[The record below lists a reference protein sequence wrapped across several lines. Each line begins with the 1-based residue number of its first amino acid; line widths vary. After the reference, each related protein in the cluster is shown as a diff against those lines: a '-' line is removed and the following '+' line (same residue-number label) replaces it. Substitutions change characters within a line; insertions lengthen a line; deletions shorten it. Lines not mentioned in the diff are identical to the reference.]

1 MTGLTRIG
9 RAGVA
14 WLELDRPGSGNAVT
28 TELLLAL
35 RAELTA
41 IQDDPEV
48 RVLVL
53 TGAGEVFCAG
63 ADVKEFGA
71 TPPASTARLRR
82 LRLVAQVLGALRELE
97 QPSIAAV
104 NGAAV
109 GAGWG
114 LALACDLCF
123 VTAGATF
130 CLPEVEKGYRL
141 PSPLVHRLSHVVGP
155 VRAAEIMLGGARY
168 TAEQAVSGGWATRL
182 LPDPAAL
189 TEHTWKFAEELAGR
203 SRAALAAATQ
213 PLRRSPV
220 AELSPPPEYL
230 WNEE

>member
-1 MTGLTRIG
+1 MTGLTRVD

-28 TELLLAL
+28 TELLTAL
-35 RAELTA
+35 RAELTS
-41 IQDDPEV
+41 IQDDPAV

-53 TGAGEVFCAG
+53 SGAGEVFCAG
-63 ADVKEFGA
+63 ADVKEFGTA
-71 TPPASTARLRR
+71 PPPSARLRR
-82 LRLVAQVLGALRELE
+82 LRLVAQVLRALRELE
-97 QPSIAAV
+97 QPSVAAV

-123 VTAGATF
+123 VTATATF
-130 CLPEVEKGYRL
+130 CLPEVDKGYRL

-168 TAEQAVSGGWATRL
+168 SAEQAVSGGWATRVL
-182 LPDPAAL
+182 ADRAAL
-189 TEHTWKFAEELAGR
+189 IEHTRRFAEGLAAR
-203 SRAALAAATQ
+203 PRAALAAAVQ

-220 AELSPPPEYL
+220 AELSPPPEYV

>member
-1 MTGLTRIG
+1 MTGLTRVD
-9 RAGVA
+9 RTGVA
-14 WLELDRPGSGNAVT
+14 WLELDRPGSGNAAT
-28 TELLLAL
+28 TELLTAL
-35 RAELTA
+35 RAELTS
-41 IQDDPEV
+41 IQDDPAV

-53 TGAGEVFCAG
+53 SGAGEVFCAG

-71 TPPASTARLRR
+71 TPPPSARLHR
-82 LRLVAQVLGALRELE
+82 LRLVAQVLRAVRDLE
-97 QPSIAAV
+97 QPSVAAV

-123 VTAGATF
+123 VTATATF
-130 CLPEVEKGYRL
+130 CLPEVAKGYRL

-155 VRAAEIMLGGARY
+155 VRAAEILLGGARY
-168 TAEQAVSGGWATRL
+168 SAEQAVTGGWATRI
-182 LPDPAAL
+182 LPDRAAL
-189 TEHTWKFAEELAGR
+189 IEHTRRFAEELAAR
-203 SRAALAAATQ
+203 PRAALAAATQ

-220 AELSPPPEYL
+220 AELSPPPEYI

>member
-1 MTGLTRIG
+1 MTGLTRVD
-9 RAGVA
+9 RAGVT
-14 WLELDRPGSGNAVT
+14 WLELDRPGSRNALT
-28 TELLLAL
+28 TALLMAL
-35 RAELTA
+35 RAELTSV
-41 IQDDPEV
+41 QDDPAV

-53 TGAGEVFCAG
+53 SGAGEVFCAG
-63 ADVKEFGA
+63 ADVKEFGGE
-71 TPPASTARLRR
+71 PSASARLHR

-97 QPSIAAV
+97 QPSVAAV

-123 VTAGATF
+123 VTATASF

-155 VRAAEIMLGGARY
+155 VRAAEIMLGGATY
-168 TAEQAVSGGWATRL
+168 TPEQAVSGGWATRV
-182 LPDPAAL
+182 LPDAAAL
-189 TEHTWKFAEELAGR
+189 AEHTQRFAEELAAR
-203 SRAALAAATQ
+203 PRAALAAAIQ

-220 AELSPPPEYL
+220 AELTPPPEYV

>member
-1 MTGLTRIG
+1 MTGLTRVD

-28 TELLLAL
+28 TELLMAL
-35 RAELTA
+35 RAELTSV
-41 IQDDPEV
+41 QDDPAV
-48 RVLVL
+48 RVVVL
-53 TGAGEVFCAG
+53 SGAGEVFCAG
-63 ADVKEFGA
+63 ADVKEFG
-71 TPPASTARLRR
+71 PAPAPSARLRR
-82 LRLVAQVLGALRELE
+82 LRLVAHVLGALRELE
-97 QPSIAAV
+97 QPSVAAV

-123 VTAGATF
+123 VTATATF

-155 VRAAEIMLGGARY
+155 VRAAEIVLGGARY
-168 TAEQAVSGGWATRL
+168 SADQAVSGGWATRV
-182 LPDPAAL
+182 LPDRAAL
-189 TEHTWKFAEELAGR
+189 TGHTRRYAEELATR
-203 SRAALAAATQ
+203 PRAALAAATQ

-220 AELSPPPEYL
+220 TELSPPPEYL
-230 WNEE
+230 WDEE